1 MTATGEVVKRRTQ
14 AERSTNTRDKIVRGA
29 ANCIA
34 ENGYKAA
41 TMQAIAEY
49 AGITWGAI
57 QYHFGNKVA
66 IFKAVNELGAREFRR
81 NMYEIDCSGMDVQQ
95 RVNAFLE
102 RAGNLLEGQ
111 LYYAALV
118 IQRNRKQQQNPS
130 EYRSVEKNLDES
142 WAFLFGDLGI
152 EAHRDA
158 EIRSFAFMVLN
169 GIAME
174 KVEFNVGRWRPRK
187 HLEML
192 GEYLVMVLS
201 GGTA

>member
-1 MTATGEVVKRRTQ
+1 MTATGEVAKRRTQ
-14 AERSTNTRDKIVRGA
+14 VERTTKTRDGIVRGA
-29 ANCIA
+29 ARCIA

-57 QYHFGNKVA
+57 QYHFGNKQA
-66 IFKAVNELGAREFRR
+66 IFKAVNELGAREFHR
-81 NMYEIDCSGMDVQQ
+81 NMYEIDCTGMDVQQ
-95 RVNAFLE
+95 RVNAFLACAE
-102 RAGNLLEGQ
+102 NLLEGQ

-118 IQRNRKQQQNPS
+118 IQRNRKQKQNPS

-142 WAFLFGDLGI
+142 WAFIFGDLAI
-152 EAHRDA
+152 EARRDA

-192 GEYLVMVLS
+192 GEYLVLVLS
-201 GGTA
+201 RGTA